1 MATTWLLSA
10 PAGFVLTASYYLT
23 RLPGV
28 SSILNAPEIA
38 HRGIYAAHRA
48 ARSDDKSFK
57 GVSKQLGTDAMSL
70 GAGFAFQ
77 AGAAQMGMT
86 GIAAPVA
93 KGVRCLAAGVRWL
106 DQWTRVQTA
115 AQTVLCILKNVPTT
129 DEVRKATLKKSPIIV
144 SKQNSLNDLLPALT
158 QLLAEIAG
166 SLYYADRASRALT
179 DTEDSTPFL
188 ALDVVDTARIFQ
200 GNPALAARAQSI
212 WERVQRWAGLES
224 FESLKQSL
232 ERSGAVIKAFT
243 QRSNEQPV
251 HALWN

>member
-23 RLPGV
+23 RLPGI
-28 SSILNAPEIA
+28 SSFLNAPEIA

-48 ARSDDKSFK
+48 TLADDKSLK
-57 GVSKQLGTDAMSL
+57 GISKQLGTDAMSL

-77 AGAAQMGMT
+77 AGAAQMGIT
-86 GIAAPVA
+86 GVAAPLA

-115 AQTVLCILKNVPTT
+115 AQKVLCILKNVPTT
-129 DEVRKATLKKSPIIV
+129 DEVRQAALQKSAIIV
-144 SKQNSLNDLLPALT
+144 CQQNPLNDLLPASSK
-158 QLLAEIAG
+158 LLAEIAG

-188 ALDVVDTARIFQ
+188 ALDVIDTARIFQ
-200 GNPALAARAQSI
+200 QNQVLAEKAESIWARAQG
-212 WERVQRWAGLES
+212 WAGLGS
-224 FESLKQSL
+224 FESIKESL
-232 ERSGAVIKAFT
+232 GRSGAVIKAFT
-243 QRSNEQPV
+243 QSANERPTY
-251 HALWN
+251 AAWN